1 MIDPTE
7 TDIVYVPVFF
17 CRKLSEM
24 WGKNEYQCSWIPGS
38 GKRIGGCE
46 RSSHVVWKAII
57 QWVIRELIY
66 DCDKYV
72 DTSRLIVSKRMLDV
86 AEVKYYQYERTGR
99 KIEIGL

>member
-1 MIDPTE
+1 MSISVHEFLTVARE
-7 TDIVYVPVFF
+7 
-17 CRKLSEM
+17 SEGVKEVAM
-24 WGKNEYQCSWIPGS
+24 
-38 GKRIGGCE
+38 
-46 RSSHVVWKAII
+46 WKAII